1 MKASMKSYIGT
12 KIIRAEPMTR
22 QAYND
27 LRGWTVPADENPSDA
42 GYLVEYQDGGKPNV
56 PGFAGYVSWSPK
68 AQFEQ
73 AYVEI
78 GSDADLKPHQLRML
92 GEKAEIDVK
101 RIKLAAFLYSGTFA
115 ALEAAERERLE
126 KQMRLMAGYSDVL
139 AERIQAF
146 AVIE

>member
-1 MKASMKSYIGT
+1 MKSYIGT

-92 GEKAEIDVK
+92 GEKAELDAK
-101 RIKLAAFLYSGTFA
+101 RSKLAAFLYSDTFA

-126 KQMRLMAGYSDVL
+126 KQMRLMTGYSDVL